1 VNRPAAQGTPSS
13 APRPHSEQASSA
25 LRLQAQILFA
35 LGITGGGGPKTSNW
49 QALRHP
55 KFRWYFTG
63 SVTSNFGTWL
73 QNTAQVVLA
82 YQLTHRVLA
91 VGLVTCAQFT
101 SPLLL
106 GPWAAVLTHR
116 MGNWRALMVT
126 QLGAT
131 GIAAFLTALAFSGS
145 LTIHWL
151 YVCALG
157 IGLAF
162 TFALPA
168 MSVMV
173 TGLFAEEPD
182 GQKRAQDIKRA
193 MAMDSVSYNLGRAL
207 APLVSVLIFSTI
219 GFGWAFLLNAVSYF
233 LFVVVLVRLRP
244 QKAQQAP
251 SRSRVMNG
259 LRIALDEPR
268 IMVLLLMVAAVT
280 VAADPILVLG
290 PAMAGRIFH
299 STADW
304 SGIFIAALG
313 AGNVIGSLRR
323 SRRRPPSIR
332 RAATVLSMLALAM
345 MVFAAA
351 PWIWLSVAA
360 AFAVGMAC
368 LMAGALT
375 RSLLIEC
382 AGVNDVK
389 RQAAVMAA
397 WAVAWAGSKPIAS
410 LVDGSLAGWIG
421 VRPTGALLAV
431 PALLPALVLVLL
443 PVMERPWGPAQ
454 FFFTWLADAKGAA
467 KAYR

>member
-1 VNRPAAQGTPSS
+1 
-13 APRPHSEQASSA
+13 
-25 LRLQAQILFA
+25 
-35 LGITGGGGPKTSNW
+35 
-49 QALRHP
+49 
-55 KFRWYFTG
+55 
-63 SVTSNFGTWL
+63 
-73 QNTAQVVLA
+73 
-82 YQLTHRVLA
+82 
-91 VGLVTCAQFT
+91 
-101 SPLLL
+101 
-106 GPWAAVLTHR
+106 
-116 MGNWRALMVT
+116 
-126 QLGAT
+126 
-131 GIAAFLTALAFSGS
+131 
-145 LTIHWL
+145 
-151 YVCALG
+151 
-157 IGLAF
+157 
-162 TFALPA
+162 
-168 MSVMV
+168 
-173 TGLFAEEPD
+173 
-182 GQKRAQDIKRA
+182 
-193 MAMDSVSYNLGRAL
+193 
-207 APLVSVLIFSTI
+207 
-219 GFGWAFLLNAVSYF
+219 
-233 LFVVVLVRLRP
+233 
-244 QKAQQAP
+244 
-251 SRSRVMNG
+251 
-259 LRIALDEPR
+259 
-268 IMVLLLMVAAVT
+268 
-280 VAADPILVLG
+280 
-290 PAMAGRIFH
+290 MAGRIFH

>member
-1 VNRPAAQGTPSS
+1 VNQPAAQAAPPSS
-13 APRPHSEQASSA
+13 APLPPIDQASTA
-25 LRLQAQILFA
+25 PRLLTQILFA
-35 LGITGGGGPKTSNW
+35 LGITGDAGPKSSNW

-55 KFRWYFTG
+55 GFRWYFAG

-106 GPWAAVLTHR
+106 GPWAAVLAHR
-116 MGNWRALMVT
+116 MGNWRALMAT
-126 QLGAT
+126 QIGAT
-131 GIAAFLTALAFSGS
+131 GIAAFLTALEFSGS

-151 YVCALG
+151 YGCALG

-173 TGLFAEEPD
+173 TGLFADEQD
-182 GQKRAQDIKRA
+182 HQKRAQDIKRA

-207 APLVSVLIFSTI
+207 APLISVLIFSTI
-219 GFGWAFLLNAVSYF
+219 GFGWAFLLNAVTYF
-233 LFVVVLVRLRP
+233 LFIVILVRLRP
-244 QKAQQAP
+244 RKAQQAP
-251 SRSRVMNG
+251 GRSRVMNG
-259 LRIALDEPR
+259 LSIALNEPR

-299 STADW
+299 SNADW
-304 SGIFIAALG
+304 SGVFIAALG
-313 AGNVIGSLRR
+313 AGNVVGSFRRPRRR
-323 SRRRPPSIR
+323 SPSIR
-332 RAATVLSMLALAM
+332 RAATVLAMLALTM
-345 MVFAAA
+345 MIFAAA
-351 PWIWLSVAA
+351 PWLWLSVTA

-382 AGVNDVK
+382 AGTTEK
-389 RQAAVMAA
+389 RQAAVMAG

-421 VRPTGALLAV
+421 VRTTGVLLAV

-443 PVMERPWGPAQ
+443 PVMERPWGPAR
-454 FFFTWLADAKGAA
+454 FFTWLADAKGPA
-467 KAYR
+467 KA